1 MDEKQPEQL
10 SFEDAKKIVEQRKIE
25 NQKRAESASK
35 KRLITS
41 IERKFK
47 TTMIGAL
54 ASFEAS
60 FGDLWGH
67 NSPKELTQEQEHYR
81 QVWNAVRTE
90 ILNKS
95 NNQSRAAIEEIAE
108 YTMTWDKYRVNFIV
122 KPNKET
128 GETNNG

>member
-1 MDEKQPEQL
+1 MDEKQAEKL
-10 SFEDAKKIVEQRKIE
+10 SFDEAKKIVEQRKQE

-54 ASFEAS
+54 ASFES
-60 FGDLWGH
+60 HFGELWGH
-67 NSPKELTQEQEHYR
+67 NSSKELTPEQEQYR

-95 NNQSRAAIEEIAE
+95 NNQARAAIEEIAE

-122 KPNKET
+122 KSQEP
-128 GETNNG
+128 GEKNE